1 MHSQIILQLLYV
13 LHDPMD
19 IYSKYSI
26 YIQKFGSFQNYQ
38 DPKSN
43 FALNMQTMVK
53 AQLLHTETTPNEN
66 HKRISNTNKMSTFR

>member
-26 YIQKFGSFQNYQ
+26 YIKKFDIWFISKSSGSKIKLRIKHA
-38 DPKSN
+38 DHGKSSTV
-43 FALNMQTMVK
+43 A
-53 AQLLHTETTPNEN
+53 HTNNPQ
-66 HKRISNTNKMSTFR
+66 